1 MSRELILNKIRQN
14 RPKERV
20 EMPQNISFEANFI
33 DKIEKFTEVLR
44 GIGGTVLAFENF
56 DDISEDLKIRGFE
69 DLTSSLQI
77 LKSSNSRILNNQVY
91 VNNEF
96 SDAQTTINLVPEIAF
111 GSADISII
119 SDPHDLAP
127 VDVAILRGQF
137 GVAENGSIWLDE
149 SDFVRKD
156 SFPVGTPSEGGGHR
170 VLPFITQHLIIVLD
184 KKKIFNNM
192 HEAYAQLDVTKTG
205 FGLFLAGPSKTAD
218 IEQSL
223 VIGAHG
229 ARSLVVLLVD

>member
-1 MSRELILNKIRQN
+1 MSLMSRENILNKIRQN
-14 RPKERV
+14 RPKELV
-20 EMPQNISFEANFI
+20 EMPQNITFEANFS

-44 GIGGTVLAFENF
+44 GIGGTVLAFENI
-56 DDISEDLKIRGFE
+56 DAISEDLRMRGFE
-69 DLTSSLQI
+69 DTTSPTQI

-96 SDAQTTINLVPEIAF
+96 SDAKTIINLVPEITF
-111 GSADISII
+111 GNADISII

-127 VDVAILRGQF
+127 VDVAILRGQL

-149 SDFVRKD
+149 SDF
-156 SFPVGTPSEGGGHR
+156 GGHR
-170 VLPFITQHLIIVLD
+170 VLPFITQHLIVVLS
-184 KKKIFNNM
+184 KTKLVSNM
-192 HEAYAQLDVTKTG
+192 HEAYAQLDITKTG

>member
-20 EMPQNISFEANFI
+20 EMPENITFEANFS
-33 DKIEKFTEVLR
+33 DKIEKFTEILR
-44 GIGGTVLAFENF
+44 GIGGTVLAFDNF
-56 DDISEDLKIRGFE
+56 ID
-69 DLTSSLQI
+69 
-77 LKSSNSRILNNQVY
+77 NQVY
-91 VNNEF
+91 VNKEF
-96 SDAQTTINLVPEIAF
+96 SDAETSINLVPEITF
-111 GSADISII
+111 GNADISII

-149 SDFVRKD
+149 SDF
-156 SFPVGTPSEGGGHR
+156 GGHR

-184 KKKIFNNM
+184 KKRIFNNM
-192 HEAYAQLDVTKTG
+192 HEAYTQLDITKTG

>member
-1 MSRELILNKIRQN
+1 MSRELILSKIRQN
-14 RPKERV
+14 HPKERV
-20 EMPQNISFEANFI
+20 EMPQNISFEANFT

-56 DDISEDLKIRGFE
+56 IDNR
-69 DLTSSLQI
+69 
-77 LKSSNSRILNNQVY
+77 VY

-96 SDAQTTINLVPEIAF
+96 SDAKTTINLVPEISF
-111 GSADISII
+111 GNTDISTIN
-119 SDPHDLAP
+119 DPHDLAP

-149 SDFVRKD
+149 SDF
-156 SFPVGTPSEGGGHR
+156 GGHR
-170 VLPFITQHLIIVLD
+170 VLPFITQHLIIVLS
-184 KKKIFNNM
+184 KNKLVSNM
-192 HEAYAQLDVTKTG
+192 HEAYAQLDITKTG

-229 ARSLVVLLVD
+229 ARSLVVLLVNEQK

>member
-1 MSRELILNKIRQN
+1 MSRELILSKIRQN
-14 RPKERV
+14 HPKERV
-20 EMPQNISFEANFI
+20 EMPQNISFEANFT
-33 DKIEKFTEVLR
+33 DKIEKFTEVLK

-56 DDISEDLKIRGFE
+56 LDNR
-69 DLTSSLQI
+69 
-77 LKSSNSRILNNQVY
+77 VY

-96 SDAQTTINLVPEIAF
+96 SDAKTTINLVPEISF
-111 GSADISII
+111 GNTDISTIN
-119 SDPHDLAP
+119 DPHDLAP

-149 SDFVRKD
+149 SDF
-156 SFPVGTPSEGGGHR
+156 GGHR
-170 VLPFITQHLIIVLD
+170 VLPFITQHLIIVLS
-184 KKKIFNNM
+184 KNKLVSNM
-192 HEAYAQLDVTKTG
+192 HEAYAQLDITKTG

-229 ARSLVVLLVD
+229 ARSLVVLLVNEQK

>member
-20 EMPQNISFEANFI
+20 EMPQNISFEANFS

-44 GIGGTVLAFENF
+44 GIGGTVLAFENI
-56 DDISEDLKIRGFE
+56 DDISEDLNP
-69 DLTSSLQI
+69 QI
-77 LKSSNSRILNNQVY
+77 LKSSNPRILNNQAY

-96 SDAQTTINLVPEIAF
+96 SDAKTTINLVPEIAF
-111 GSADISII
+111 GNTDISKIN
-119 SDPHDLAP
+119 DPHDLAP

-149 SDFVRKD
+149 SDF
-156 SFPVGTPSEGGGHR
+156 GGHR

-192 HEAYAQLDVTKTG
+192 HEAYAQLDITKTG

-229 ARSLVVLLVD
+229 ARSLVVLLTDS

>member
-1 MSRELILNKIRQN
+1 MSRELILSKIRQN
-14 RPKERV
+14 HPKERV
-20 EMPQNISFEANFI
+20 EMPQNISFEANFT

-56 DDISEDLKIRGFE
+56 ID
-69 DLTSSLQI
+69 
-77 LKSSNSRILNNQVY
+77 NSIY

-96 SDAQTTINLVPEIAF
+96 SDAKTTINLVPEISF
-111 GSADISII
+111 GNTDISTIN
-119 SDPHDLAP
+119 DPHDLAP

-149 SDFVRKD
+149 SDF
-156 SFPVGTPSEGGGHR
+156 GGHR
-170 VLPFITQHLIIVLD
+170 VLPFITQHLIIVLS
-184 KKKIFNNM
+184 KNKLVSNM
-192 HEAYAQLDVTKTG
+192 HEAYAQLDITKTG

-229 ARSLVVLLVD
+229 ARSLVVLLVNEQK

>member
-1 MSRELILNKIRQN
+1 MSRELILSKIRQN
-14 RPKERV
+14 HPKERV
-20 EMPQNISFEANFI
+20 EMPQNISFEADFT

-56 DDISEDLKIRGFE
+56 IDNR
-69 DLTSSLQI
+69 
-77 LKSSNSRILNNQVY
+77 VY

-96 SDAQTTINLVPEIAF
+96 SDAKTTINLVPEISF
-111 GSADISII
+111 GNTDISTIN
-119 SDPHDLAP
+119 DPHDLAP

-149 SDFVRKD
+149 SDF
-156 SFPVGTPSEGGGHR
+156 GGHR
-170 VLPFITQHLIIVLD
+170 VLPFITQHLIIVLS
-184 KKKIFNNM
+184 KNKLVSNM
-192 HEAYAQLDVTKTG
+192 HEAYAQLDITKTG

-229 ARSLVVLLVD
+229 ARSLVVLLVNEQK

>member
-14 RPKERV
+14 RPQERV
-20 EMPQNISFEANFI
+20 EMPQNISFEANFS

-56 DDISEDLKIRGFE
+56 ID
-69 DLTSSLQI
+69 
-77 LKSSNSRILNNQVY
+77 NHVY
-91 VNNEF
+91 VNQEF
-96 SDAQTTINLVPEIAF
+96 SDAKTIVNLVPELSL
-111 GSADISII
+111 GNVDISEID
-119 SDPHDLAP
+119 DPHNLAL

-149 SDFVRKD
+149 SDF
-156 SFPVGTPSEGGGHR
+156 GGHR
-170 VLPFITQHLIIVLD
+170 ALPFITQHLIIVLS
-184 KKKIFNNM
+184 KNKLVSNM
-192 HEAYAQLDVTKTG
+192 HEAYAQLDITKTG

>member
-20 EMPQNISFEANFI
+20 EMPENITFEANFS
-33 DKIEKFTEVLR
+33 DKIEKFTEILR

-56 DDISEDLKIRGFE
+56 ID
-69 DLTSSLQI
+69 
-77 LKSSNSRILNNQVY
+77 NQAY

-96 SDAQTTINLVPEIAF
+96 SDAETSINLVPEITFANT
-111 GSADISII
+111 DISII

-149 SDFVRKD
+149 ADF
-156 SFPVGTPSEGGGHR
+156 GGHR

-184 KKKIFNNM
+184 KKRIFNNM
-192 HEAYAQLDVTKTG
+192 HEAYTQLDITKTG

>member
-1 MSRELILNKIRQN
+1 MSFMSRENILNKIRQN
-14 RPKERV
+14 RPKEWV
-20 EMPQNISFEANFI
+20 EMPQNITFEANFS

-56 DDISEDLKIRGFE
+56 ID
-69 DLTSSLQI
+69 
-77 LKSSNSRILNNQVY
+77 NQVY

-111 GSADISII
+111 GNADISII
-119 SDPHDLAP
+119 NDPHDLAP

-149 SDFVRKD
+149 SDF
-156 SFPVGTPSEGGGHR
+156 GGHR

-184 KKKIFNNM
+184 KKRIFNNM
-192 HEAYAQLDVTKTG
+192 HEAYAQLDITKTG

>member
-1 MSRELILNKIRQN
+1 MSRELILNKIREN

-20 EMPQNISFEANFI
+20 EMPQNITFEANFT
-33 DKIEKFTEVLR
+33 DEIEKFTEVLR
-44 GIGGTVLAFENF
+44 GIGGTVLMFENF
-56 DDISEDLKIRGFE
+56 AD
-69 DLTSSLQI
+69 
-77 LKSSNSRILNNQVY
+77 NQVY

-96 SDAQTTINLVPEIAF
+96 SDAITTINLVPEITF
-111 GSADISII
+111 GNADISII

-149 SDFVRKD
+149 ADF
-156 SFPVGTPSEGGGHR
+156 GGHR

-184 KKKIFNNM
+184 KKRIFNNM
-192 HEAYAQLDVTKTG
+192 HEAYTQLDITKTG

-223 VIGAHG
+223 VLGAHG
-229 ARSLVVLLVD
+229 SKTMVVFLMCD

>member
-20 EMPQNISFEANFI
+20 EMPENITFEANFS
-33 DKIEKFTEVLR
+33 DKIEKFTEILR
-44 GIGGTVLAFENF
+44 GIGGTVLAFDNF
-56 DDISEDLKIRGFE
+56 ID
-69 DLTSSLQI
+69 
-77 LKSSNSRILNNQVY
+77 NQVY
-91 VNNEF
+91 VNKEF
-96 SDAQTTINLVPEIAF
+96 SDAETSINLVPEITFANT
-111 GSADISII
+111 DISII

-149 SDFVRKD
+149 ADF
-156 SFPVGTPSEGGGHR
+156 GGHR

-184 KKKIFNNM
+184 KKRIFNNM
-192 HEAYAQLDVTKTG
+192 HEAYTQLDITKTG

>member
-20 EMPQNISFEANFI
+20 EMPENITFEANFS
-33 DKIEKFTEVLR
+33 DKIEKFTEILR

-56 DDISEDLKIRGFE
+56 ID
-69 DLTSSLQI
+69 
-77 LKSSNSRILNNQVY
+77 NQAY

-96 SDAQTTINLVPEIAF
+96 SDAETSINLVPEITF
-111 GSADISII
+111 GNADISII

-149 SDFVRKD
+149 ADF
-156 SFPVGTPSEGGGHR
+156 GGHR

-184 KKKIFNNM
+184 KKRIFNNM
-192 HEAYAQLDVTKTG
+192 HEAYTQLDITKTG